1 MRFHAKM
8 IGLVQKPDEI
18 GLEIGF
24 SLKGEVGVVIARTA
38 AEGSF
43 KLSLKWR
50 PSG

>member
-1 MRFHAKM
+1 M

-24 SLKGEVGVVIARTA
+24 RPKGEVGVVIARTA
-38 AEGSF
+38 ADGSF